1 MNRRNLITLIGGAV
15 AASPAVARAQQG
27 ERVRRIGV
35 LIGVT
40 DDEEGLARLEAFRR
54 GLQALGW
61 AEGRNVQLVIRFG
74 ATDPARIR
82 AYATELVTLAP
93 DVILA
98 NTNPAARALRDV
110 TQTIPIVFAQL
121 IDPVA
126 DGLVSNLAHPGG
138 NLTGFTSFE
147 YAMGGKWLEAL
158 KEISPSLT
166 RVLVIV
172 GGAPQ
177 NVVAGFSAV
186 IEAAASQ
193 YRMQITRANVISSAD
208 IEGAIQA
215 FTHEP
220 NGGLILLPT
229 PIATVH
235 LELFIA
241 LCALHRL
248 PAIYPYRYFVARS
261 GLLAYGFDN
270 LDLFRRAASYVDRI
284 LKGANAGELPVQNP
298 TKYELVINLKT
309 AKALGLTVPPTLL
322 ARADEVIE

>member
-1 MNRRNLITLIGGAV
+1 MRRRAFITLLGGA
-15 AASPAVARAQQG
+15 AAACPLAARAQQG

-40 DDEEGLARLEAFRR
+40 DNEEGLARLGAFRR
-54 GLQALGW
+54 GLQALDW
-61 AEGRNVQLVIRFG
+61 TEGRNVQLVVRFG
-74 ATDPARIR
+74 ESDPARIH

-110 TQTIPIVFAQL
+110 TQTIPIVFSQL

-158 KEISPSLT
+158 KEIAPGLT

-177 NVVAGFSAV
+177 NVIAGFSTV
-186 IEAAASQ
+186 IETAASQ
-193 YRMQITRANVISSAD
+193 YRMQITQANVISSAD
-208 IEGAIQA
+208 IERAIQA

-229 PIATVH
+229 PVATVH

-241 LCALHRL
+241 LCAVHYALCTAYRRSIPIVTSS
-248 PAIYPYRYFVARS
+248 PA
-261 GLLAYGFDN
+261 
-270 LDLFRRAASYVDRI
+270 AACW
-284 LKGANAGELPVQNP
+284 L
-298 TKYELVINLKT
+298 T
-309 AKALGLTVPPTLL
+309 GLTILICFDAPRHMSIASSRAPTQVSYLCKIPL
-322 ARADEVIE
+322 STNW